1 MHILITGNPG
11 MWVTIWMLYWLILIY
26 ITSFL
31 DKLRLYL
38 RQQDF
43 VCLFYMILGVGKTTL
58 VKKITEN
65 LAKSA
70 ILFDGFITEEV
81 RNQSFQRTGFEARLL
96 KSNAVAVLADK
107 IKYGEYKDD
116 KLQFNQSLIQRKC
129 F

>member
-1 MHILITGNPG
+1 
-11 MWVTIWMLYWLILIY
+11 
-26 ITSFL
+26 
-31 DKLRLYL
+31 
-38 RQQDF
+38 
-43 VCLFYMILGVGKTTL
+43 MILGVGKTTL